1 MIYLCTFGI
10 EDPIRNTVAESISL
24 IARQRDG
31 TKSTGGIN
39 IRMISGDHLF
49 TCLNVAEKVGTMGV
63 EDLAEISGIS
73 AIPVVGEVV
82 ALGGLVWGAISG
94 IEDLFSHH
102 SSSTSTPLPQAP
114 TMAGIVH
121 QAGI

>member
-49 TCLNVAEKVGTMGV
+49 TCLSVAENVGI
-63 EDLAEISGIS
+63 ISQS
-73 AIPVVGEVV
+73 
-82 ALGGLVWGAISG
+82 
-94 IEDLFSHH
+94 
-102 SSSTSTPLPQAP
+102 
-114 TMAGIVH
+114 
-121 QAGI
+121 